1 MIINII
7 SSVAL
12 VWNEDKSNKTGAT
25 SGAATAYPFGSTTV
39 TQFGFF
45 AQSLVFFVVF
55 CRSLYFILFFFF
67 LLAILLSAFFDLHLL
82 IVPFGIIKL
91 YLMLPNSILHH
102 ESFKILIGDFN
113 NYKLMEHLI

>member
-7 SSVAL
+7 SSVAF

-25 SGAATAYPFGSTTV
+25 SGAATAYPFGSPTV

-55 CRSLYFILFFFF
+55 CRSLYFILFFLF
-67 LLAILLSAFFDLHLL
+67 LLAIILSAFFRFTSSDC
-82 IVPFGIIKL
+82 PFW
-91 YLMLPNSILHH
+91 YH
-102 ESFKILIGDFN
+102 
-113 NYKLMEHLI
+113 